1 MLRACGEA
9 TNTNVIVFGLTRQT
23 EILLKVALNTITH
36 YEIIPTD
43 QYKVYRN
50 DRDKSRG
57 GGVLI
62 AVRKTLI
69 SSEIFKSNDT
79 ELLAVKIHH
88 NHRPTVLAAYYRP
101 PTKHDEKYLET
112 VYKEF
117 THLKQLT
124 KNGNIWIAG
133 DFNLPDIDWKS
144 MSVATSIY
152 PIRLN
157 KFLLDTIQELD
168 LEQVV
173 NFPTRQDNIL
183 DLVLTSHPSLVN
195 RCKPLPGIS
204 DHDIVL
210 IDANVRATR
219 TRTPKRKIYLWKTA
233 NTQELQDEVRTNMED
248 FSSNEFPTIDDM
260 WTSFKN
266 ILLNAM
272 EKSVPSKLSRSKPT
286 HPWITTE
293 VRRIIN
299 KKNKAG
305 NKARKTK
312 SQRDKDRYRKL
323 KSLTQRT
330 TREAYNDY
338 VTNIISPEQ
347 TNNPKRFWSFIK
359 SKKQDNSGVAPLRA
373 KDGIIYSDN
382 NNKAEILNN
391 QFKSA
396 YTLEDTTSLPNLGES
411 KIPSMPNIH
420 ISENGVHK
428 LLSKLNDHK
437 AAGPDAVPPR
447 LLRQLADIIAP
458 ALTRIFQTSLDKGAV
473 PKEWRTASVVPIFKK
488 GDKSNAANYRPVSLT
503 AICSKLQEHIL
514 CSNIMDHLTTHNI
527 LSDSQHGFRS

>member
-1 MLRACGEA
+1 MIRPLFPHSSLWFS
-9 TNTNVIVFGLTRQT
+9 V
-23 EILLKVALNTITH
+23 
-36 YEIIPTD
+36 
-43 QYKVYRN
+43 
-50 DRDKSRG
+50 
-57 GGVLI
+57 
-62 AVRKTLI
+62 VRKTLI

-168 LEQVV
+168 LEHVV
-173 NFPTRQDNIL
+173 NFPTRQDSIL

-219 TRTPKRKIYLWKTA
+219 TRTPKRTIYLWKTA
-233 NTQELQDEVRTNMED
+233 NTQELQDEVRTSMED

-260 WTSFKN
+260 WTSFKS

-286 HPWITTE
+286 HPWITKE
-293 VRRIIN
+293 VRRFIN

-359 SKKQDNSGVAPLRA
+359 SKKQDS
-373 KDGIIYSDN
+373 
-382 NNKAEILNN
+382 
-391 QFKSA
+391 
-396 YTLEDTTSLPNLGES
+396 SL
-411 KIPSMPNIH
+411 
-420 ISENGVHK
+420 
-428 LLSKLNDHK
+428 
-437 AAGPDAVPPR
+437 A
-447 LLRQLADIIAP
+447 
-458 ALTRIFQTSLDKGAV
+458 
-473 PKEWRTASVVPIFKK
+473 
-488 GDKSNAANYRPVSLT
+488 
-503 AICSKLQEHIL
+503 C
-514 CSNIMDHLTTHNI
+514 
-527 LSDSQHGFRS
+527 